1 MWSTGC
7 DDHGVK
13 CKEGITPSAITIKR
27 CMPSG
32 TITNDQVSALIEEKN
47 LDSLYL
53 IDRDLL
59 RKLCNSTDSD
69 GYPPLLKAASIKNNS
84 KIINFISRLGS
95 SFYIMQQDSATG
107 TTALMHA
114 VMADSIE
121 NVAAILYQ
129 INNNDPQLN
138 AKDNTGKT
146 ALDYAIEI
154 NNADIIKALNLKLG
168 LKGGRRRS
176 KTQRRRSQKQK
187 KRRQSRR
194 N

>member
-7 DDHGVK
+7 DDRGVK
-13 CKEGITPSAITIKR
+13 CKEGITPSANTIKR

-59 RKLCNSTDSD
+59 RSLCTLTDSE

-84 KIINFISRLGS
+84 KIINFISQLGS

-114 VMADSIE
+114 VMANSIE
-121 NVAAILYQ
+121 NVEAILYQ
-129 INNNDPQLN
+129 INNNDTQLN

-154 NNADIIKALNLKLG
+154 NNTEIIKALRLKLG

-176 KTQRRRSQKQK
+176 KTQRRQKQK
-187 KRRQSRR
+187 RQSRR